1 MKNKMVIYI
10 FDKLMALPFFKIFYP
25 FYTKYKEQLLYLFFG
40 VLTTLVNIISFIVS
54 IKLGINELI
63 SNIIAWIFAVLF
75 AYITNTIWVF
85 RDKPRSFQAFLV
97 QISQFVSGR
106 IVTLILEEGILIIGI
121 HLLHVPVLWVKIFAA
136 VFVVIA
142 NYFISKWFVYREK

>member
-1 MKNKMVIYI
+1 MNNDNNKDI
-10 FDKLMALPFFKIFYP
+10 FDKLMTLPLLKIFYP
-25 FYTKYKEQLLYLFFG
+25 LYAKYKEQLLYLFFG
-40 VLTTLVNIISFIVS
+40 VLTTLVNIIFFIGS
-54 IKLGINELI
+54 IQLGINELI

-85 RDKPRSFQAFLV
+85 RDKPTSFYTFLV

-106 IVTLILEEGILIIGI
+106 IATLILEEGILIVGI
-121 HLLHVPVLWVKIFAA
+121 HFLYIPVLAVKIFAS

-142 NYFISKWFVYREK
+142 NYFISKWFVYRTK

>member
-1 MKNKMVIYI
+1 MQDI
-10 FDKLMALPFFKIFYP
+10 FDKLMIRPFFKKFYP
-25 FYTKYKEQLLYLFFG
+25 FYAKYKEQLLYLFFG
-40 VLTTLVNIISFIVS
+40 VLTTLVNIIFFIGS

-85 RDKPRSFQAFLV
+85 RDKPTSFPTFLV

-106 IVTLILEEGILIIGI
+106 IATLILEEGILIVGI
-121 HLLHVPVLWVKIFAA
+121 HFFHIPVLAVKVFAA

-142 NYFISKWFVYREK
+142 NYFISKWFVYKEK

>member
-1 MKNKMVIYI
+1 MDNKDF
-10 FDKLMALPFFKIFYP
+10 FDKVMLLPILREFYP
-25 FYTKYKEQLLYLFFG
+25 IYFKYKESILYLVFG
-40 VLTTLVNIISFIVS
+40 VLCTIFNFVCFIVS
-54 IKLGINELI
+54 MGLGINELI

-85 RDKPRSFQAFLV
+85 RDKPTSFYTFLV

-106 IVTLILEEGILIIGI
+106 IATLILEEGILIVGI
-121 HLLHVPVLWVKIFAA
+121 HFLYIPVLAVKIFAA

-142 NYFISKWFVYREK
+142 NYFISKWFVYKTK

>member
-1 MKNKMVIYI
+1 MSNKDF
-10 FDKLMALPFFKIFYP
+10 FDKLMSLPFIKRFYP
-25 FYTKYKEQLLYLFFG
+25 IYFKYKESILYLFFG
-40 VLTTLVNIISFIVS
+40 VVGTIFNFICFIISIQF
-54 IKLGINELI
+54 GINEFI

-85 RDKPRSFQAFLV
+85 RDKPTSFHTFLV

-106 IVTLILEEGILIIGI
+106 IATLILEEGILVVGI
-121 HLLHVPVLWVKIFAA
+121 HFLHIPVLAVKIFAA

-142 NYFISKWFVYREK
+142 NYFISKWFIYKEK

>member
-1 MKNKMVIYI
+1 MSDNKDF
-10 FDKLMALPFFKIFYP
+10 FDKIMLLPVLRKIYP
-25 FYTKYKEQLLYLFFG
+25 FYFRYKESILYLFFG
-40 VLTTLVNIISFIVS
+40 VVGTVFNFICFIVS

-85 RDKPRSFQAFLV
+85 QDKPRSFQAFLV

-121 HLLHVPVLWVKIFAA
+121 HLLHIPVLWVKIFAA
-136 VFVVIA
+136 IFVVIA
-142 NYFISKWFVYREK
+142 NYFISKWFVYKEK